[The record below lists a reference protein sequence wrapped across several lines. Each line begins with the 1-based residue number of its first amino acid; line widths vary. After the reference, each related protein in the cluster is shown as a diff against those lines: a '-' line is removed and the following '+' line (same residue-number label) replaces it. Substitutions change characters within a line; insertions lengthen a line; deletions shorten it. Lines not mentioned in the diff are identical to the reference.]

1 MCVGTPIFANNK
13 KAFYGKGTNSHSA
26 AASNMNLSEDKYW
39 KYEYH
44 WHIKKLVDNHY
55 DQTGK
60 DILKGIDKKKA
71 DKHVKALI
79 KKEFST
85 PQGIYK
91 WLKDVPDEWKH
102 LQEIKDL
109 KLKNYLFRKITGYTP
124 KENALVLKK
133 AQKRVDAVIERVKK
147 IQWFKPQA
155 TISKKEISFTVD
167 AALSL
172 FHLPKAEV
180 EFKYL
185 NTKSARDAAWDA
197 AWDAQAK
204 RLRQMIE
211 DGEWVGFDVDLAKAI
226 AVNLKPS

>member
-44 WHIKKLVDNHY
+44 WHIKKLVDDHY

-91 WLKDVPDEWKH
+91 WLKDETGGSADPLIAK
-102 LQEIKDL
+102 LQ
-109 KLKNYLFRKITGYTP
+109 
-124 KENALVLKK
+124 KENHLLKQLV
-133 AQKRVDAVIERVKK
+133 AE
-147 IQWFKPQA
+147 
-155 TISKKEISFTVD
+155 
-167 AALSL
+167 LSL
-172 FHLPKAEV
+172 KIRES
-180 EFKYL
+180 EK
-185 NTKSARDAAWDA
+185 KGW
-197 AWDAQAK
+197 
-204 RLRQMIE
+204 
-211 DGEWVGFDVDLAKAI
+211 
-226 AVNLKPS
+226 